1 MIFRKFIS
9 NRNEKTVINA
19 NKPIYLGLAI
29 LSLSKIR
36 IYEYWYDDMKPKYG
50 DNIKLCYMDPDSF
63 IMHVKTEEFYEDIA
77 NDVEK
82 NYDTSNYIF
91 ERPLQI
97 GKNKKVIGLMKDKLG
112 GKIMEEFV
120 GLRPKCY
127 SYLMN
132 DDKAD
137 KKAKG
142 TKKCMIKRCL
152 KFDNYSECLKE
163 KKKILRSQQ
172 RFKSDSHD
180 VYTEEIDK
188 IALSYNDDKRLIAFD
203 GITTYPYGIGA
214 GILCKQEL
222 LSKVSRE
229 C

>member
-1 MIFRKFIS
+1 MK
-9 NRNEKTVINA
+9 KTTIKA
-19 NKPIYLGLAI
+19 NKSIYLALTI
-29 LSLSKIR
+29 LSLSKI
-36 IYEYWYDDMKPKYG
+36 IMYEYWYDDMKPKYG
-50 DNIKLCYMDPDSF
+50 DNIKLCYMDTDSF
-63 IMHVKTEEFYEDIA
+63 IMHVKTEDFFEDIA

-82 NYDTSNYIF
+82 NYDTSNYTC
-91 ERPLQI
+91 ERPLPM
-97 GKNKKVIGLMKDKLG
+97 GKNKKVIGLMKDELG
-112 GKIMEEFV
+112 GEIMEEFF
-120 GLRPKCY
+120 GLRPKYY

-132 DDKAD
+132 DGQVD

-142 TKKCMIKRCL
+142 TKKCVIKRCL
-152 KFDNYSECLKE
+152 MFDNYSKYLKE

-172 RFKSDSHD
+172 RFKSDGHD
-180 VYTEEIDK
+180 VYNEEINK

-222 LSKVSRE
+222 LSKVSRK